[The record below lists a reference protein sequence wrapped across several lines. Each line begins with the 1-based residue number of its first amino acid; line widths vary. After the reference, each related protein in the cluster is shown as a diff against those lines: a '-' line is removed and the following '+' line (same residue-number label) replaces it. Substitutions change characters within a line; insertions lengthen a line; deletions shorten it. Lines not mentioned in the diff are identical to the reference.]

1 MTNKSVSRVCFGVCE
16 SQMIVSLRGISARS
30 MYHHLSPSVPPY
42 TYTSQ
47 LVFVREGVTYSSPP
61 PPWSSSTYGCSLHC
75 CPASPL
81 YPPGMTRILS
91 FWSGEKLRPDRKKIP
106 LICLK
111 RDFFFA
117 FSPLFFHTFAHFVC
131 PIFIFPCLSSADCW
145 AVQWSN
151 PAMREYKLVVL
162 GSGGVGKSAL
172 VSMAFQSSSCVSCL
186 YYSCHV
192 FPKDFVDN
200 CQ

>member
-1 MTNKSVSRVCFGVCE
+1 MCVKAKWLCHYEEYLPDQCIISSLLQFPPTHTHHSWFLLERGSHTLHLLHPEAAPLMGVPSIVVLLLLYILQEWLE
-16 SQMIVSLRGISARS
+16 SF
-30 MYHHLSPSVPPY
+30 LS
-42 TYTSQ
+42 
-47 LVFVREGVTYSSPP
+47 GVGKTQ
-61 PPWSSSTYGCSLHC
+61 
-75 CPASPL
+75 
-81 YPPGMTRILS
+81 
-91 FWSGEKLRPDRKKIP
+91 RPDRKKIP

-117 FSPLFFHTFAHFVC
+117 FSPLFFHTFSHFVC

-172 VSMAFQSSSCVSCL
+172 VSMAFQSSSCICCL